1 MEISEQLTCLF
12 AAEVEERDQS
22 YVVEVPKQ
30 EVDVGYV
37 DPKKDYQIALLRQ
50 PGENSQQAPIQ
61 TNDDSP
67 QQPDLDQ
74 PPVSTGETRVVE
86 ISELGDQG
94 DGLTRV
100 ERGFVVIVPNT
111 QKGKRVR
118 IEIETVRDTVAFAQV
133 VERLGT
139 VD

>member
-12 AAEVEERDQS
+12 ATEVEERDQS

-37 DPKKDYQIALLRQ
+37 DPTEDYHVAVLRQ
-50 PGENSQQAPIQ
+50 PGKNSQPAPIQ
-61 TNDDSP
+61 TSDDSS

-86 ISELGDQG
+86 ITELGDQG

-100 ERGFVVIVPNT
+100 ERGFVVIVPET
-111 QKGKRVR
+111 EVGERVQIR
-118 IEIETVRDTVAFAQV
+118 IETVHETVAFGEV
-133 VERLGT
+133 VERYRY
-139 VD
+139 

>member
-1 MEISEQLTCLF
+1 MDISDQLTCLF
-12 AAEVEERDQS
+12 TADVEEQDQS

-37 DPKKDYQIALLRQ
+37 DPTEDYHVAVLKK
-50 PGENSQQAPIQ
+50 PGETSQPAPIQ
-61 TNDDSP
+61 TSDDSS

-86 ISELGDQG
+86 ITELGDQG

-100 ERGFVVIVPNT
+100 ERGFVVIIPETEV
-111 QKGKRVR
+111 GERVR
-118 IEIETVRDTVAFAQV
+118 IRIETVHETVAFGEV
-133 VERLGT
+133 VKRYRY
-139 VD
+139 